1 MPLSPAAHR
10 AFRAYDI
17 RGVVGPGFDAA
28 FAREMGRACGTYFLR
43 ESARMARDCRDVA
56 VARDCRLSSP
66 SFHRA
71 LIEGLCSTGLHV
83 IDLGLVPSPCL
94 YFAVIHLGRSAGVM
108 VTASHNPP
116 EYNGMKIWMGEG
128 TVGEKELLS
137 IRNILERG
145 DYEQGTGMVSSFD
158 IIPFYIE
165 EIARRVGPCPPFKIV
180 LDGSSGAAGKIC
192 AQALRRAGANVV
204 ELFCE
209 PDGHFP
215 HHPPDPMREENLT
228 ALRSAVRENNADLG
242 LGLDGDGDRLAVM
255 DEKGRLLMGDEVLAL
270 FARDLLTREPG
281 ALVLGDVKCSD
292 RLFNDVAARGGTPG
306 MCRSGHSMVR
316 AAMRDQGALLA
327 GELSGHIFHREN
339 WYGFDDATYC
349 AARLLAVL
357 SRIGKALSALPD
369 WPPAWSTPELNL
381 PCPDQLKF
389 HVAEKARLWYSER
402 FPVSDLD
409 GARIDF
415 GGAWGL
421 IRASNTSPSLSLRF
435 EADSPERR
443 DRLCAEAQSMARLWI
458 KECAPCADTP
468 EGLPPA

>member
-1 MPLSPAAHR
+1 
-10 AFRAYDI
+10 
-17 RGVVGPGFDAA
+17 
-28 FAREMGRACGTYFLR
+28 
-43 ESARMARDCRDVA
+43 
-56 VARDCRLSSP
+56 
-66 SFHRA
+66 
-71 LIEGLCSTGLHV
+71 
-83 IDLGLVPSPCL
+83 
-94 YFAVIHLGRSAGVM
+94 
-108 VTASHNPP
+108 
-116 EYNGMKIWMGEG
+116 MGEG

-165 EIARRVGPCPPFKIV
+165 EIARRVGPCPPFRIV